1 MLAPGWTDPSEQP
14 GTWRRA
20 NLHAHTTASDGK
32 VSVQDRVNEYS
43 VQGYDILAETDHHPV
58 T

>member
-1 MLAPGWTDPSEQP
+1 LRRGWTNPSEQP